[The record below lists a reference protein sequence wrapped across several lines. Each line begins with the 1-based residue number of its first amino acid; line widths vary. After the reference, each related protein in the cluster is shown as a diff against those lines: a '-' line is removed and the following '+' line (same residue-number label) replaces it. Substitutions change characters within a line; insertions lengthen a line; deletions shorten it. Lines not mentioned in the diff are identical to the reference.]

1 MAVKVLVNA
10 LGQHILADTKQIENK
25 ESGDVVGYWVEQPRL
40 VYYNQGEDGEVSVNF
55 GSYCLISAES
65 AFSIRAESV
74 TSILEPREEVV
85 EAWKTAVYGPEEERT
100 VDNGDGTVTEEDLI
114 EKAKPV
120 ILNEDNQDW
129 VDDPEEYEPRYVEQ
143 PV

>member
-25 ESGDVVGYWVEQPRL
+25 ETGDVVGYWVEQPRL

-85 EAWKTAVYGPEEERT
+85 EAWKKAVYGPEEGRG
-100 VDNGDGTVTEEDLI
+100 VDNGDGTVTAELEAPGAP
-114 EKAKPV
+114 EVTEVEVPV
-120 ILNEDNQDW
+120 NVQ
-129 VDDPEEYEPRYVEQ
+129 PEEVAGAETTA
-143 PV
+143 

>member
-25 ESGDVVGYWVEQPRL
+25 ETGDVVGYWVEQPRL

-85 EAWKTAVYGPEEERT
+85 EAWKTAVYGDSQAT
-100 VDNGDGTVTEEDLI
+100 DNGDGTVTTEVETPGAP
-114 EKAKPV
+114 EVTEVEVPV
-120 ILNEDNQDW
+120 NVQ
-129 VDDPEEYEPRYVEQ
+129 PEEVAGAETTV
-143 PV
+143 

>member
-1 MAVKVLVNA
+1 MNISLILLRTGEYLVSQVEELQYEPKVHLTAPYLVSGKTKVS
-10 LGQHILADTKQIENK
+10 LSIWPLHSSDTHILLNSDSLLTIATPLPE
-25 ESGDVVGYWVEQPRL
+25 
-40 VYYNQGEDGEVSVNF
+40 
-55 GSYCLISAES
+55 
-65 AFSIRAESV
+65 IRAAYLKKV
-74 TSILEPREEVV
+74 GL
-85 EAWKTAVYGPEEERT
+85 
-100 VDNGDGTVTEEDLI
+100 TEEDLI